1 MSCFW
6 SDQSKFMAVLWFLM
20 CGFFQVLFLTLV
32 VNFNFFSSHFLVT
45 TLRLDLFTGAYFKKL
60 LVFWCPVIGNNL
72 IQGVY
77 LVRCFLA
84 CKWKQ
89 LVSGFLKHCIA
100 CLKN

>member
-45 TLRLDLFTGAYFKKL
+45 TLQLDMFSGSY
-60 LVFWCPVIGNNL
+60 CNNL
-72 IQGVY
+72 
-77 LVRCFLA
+77 LFL
-84 CKWKQ
+84 WDP
-89 LVSGFLKHCIA
+89 LNENILI
-100 CLKN
+100 